1 MNSVHTKFILG
12 EMCFRLRLQNHN
24 SLTFNVSEYAH
35 LASQDRHIHLTS
47 QNTHTFCVLTSQ
59 KLVYLN
65 VTI

>member
-47 QNTHTFCVLTSQ
+47 QNTHTHFAF
-59 KLVYLN
+59 
-65 VTI
+65 